1 MARKG
6 YGRNSS
12 LVNVSTH
19 ADDGT
24 SPVGSNEWNENPKND
39 GIFGLA
45 KSAQTISGNNNII
58 VTDSYIEI
66 TTADSASGGSNDGIY
81 TLSAGTAVLPVANYG
96 SGTDGAS
103 TSIKSYSE
111 GDLIYVVKA
120 AGQGTTTLKHQQG
133 GAGAGKITTLTA
145 GNKELS
151 ATVPTILMARTIS
164 SVLEWVEYGGGTASD
179 LDTTNFAAA
188 TIVTQAE
195 GIANNDN
202 ETTLPTSAAVK
213 DYVDT
218 QITAEDLDAT
228 TDSGSIDIDLNSE
241 ILTVAGGEGID
252 TSATGT
258 TITVAAED
266 ASATNKGVAS
276 FTSGE
281 FTVSS
286 GAVSVDAI
294 AQSKVTGLSTTLGDK
309 APLAA
314 PALTGNATAVN
325 LTMSGDL
332 IVNGSTTTV
341 NTATLSV
348 EDPLIKL
355 ASGNNAADSV
365 DVGFYGL
372 YDASGTDKYAG
383 IVRDASDGKFIA
395 FKDLQTEPTT
405 TVDKTATGYTKA
417 IIIADIEGD
426 VTGNASG
433 LSATLAVGSG
443 GTGSTT
449 ESAARTALGVAIGS
463 DVQAFNSAT
472 ALTTNKISDFAASSS
487 AELRAKISDETGTGL
502 LVFGTAPVITLTN
515 ATALPVGGITTTA
528 GTANS
533 STFLRGDGQWQSAGG
548 GASVDVDFSN
558 TTTLTYRGSLVSDST
573 HAVGNN
579 IATRALGT
587 ARDMYI
593 RKIDD
598 NNEGVFTVIHKNG
611 ALVEVQIA

>member
-39 GIFGLA
+39 GIFGLV
-45 KSAQTISGNNNII
+45 KKTESVSSYSID
-58 VTDSYIEI
+58 VTDSYVEVTSSSNEEI
-66 TTADSASGGSNDGIY
+66 RTMVQVTD
-81 TLSAGTAVLPVANYG
+81 VLPAANYGASHGDG

-103 TSIKSYSE
+103 TAIKSFAE
-111 GDLIYVVKA
+111 GDLLYLVKA
-120 AGQGTTTLKHQQG
+120 NAGHVITLKHQYG
-133 GAGAGKITTLTA
+133 SSGGAGKITTLT
-145 GNKELS
+145 GGDLLLDVK
-151 ATVPTILMARTIS
+151 VPRIFMCRTIS
-164 SVLEWVEYGGGTASD
+164 GVQEWIEYGGGTASD
-179 LDTTNFAAA
+179 LDTTNFASGIIDTDLTSVAGTDT
-188 TIVTQAE
+188 TI
-195 GIANNDN
+195 
-202 ETTLPTSAAVK
+202 PSAKAVK
-213 DYVDT
+213 TYVDD

-548 GASVDVDFSN
+548 GAVELGEYKYQAHN
-558 TTTLTYRGSLVSDST
+558 YTTPSYTTRTANSTSTPIQLWVKDTDST
-573 HAVGNN
+573 GNN
-579 IATRALGT
+579 QGV
-587 ARDMYI
+587 YI
-593 RKIDD
+593 RIK
-598 NNEGVFTVIHKNG
+598 KNG
-611 ALVEVQIA
+611 AYTDVQIA